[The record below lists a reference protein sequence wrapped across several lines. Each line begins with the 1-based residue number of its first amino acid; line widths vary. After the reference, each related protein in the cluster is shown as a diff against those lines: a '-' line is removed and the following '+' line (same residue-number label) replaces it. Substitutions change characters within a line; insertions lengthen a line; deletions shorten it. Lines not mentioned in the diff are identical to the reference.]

1 VVRSWG
7 EVHTVLNYQFPKP
20 KSHHW
25 PEQP

>member
-1 VVRSWG
+1 VPAA
-7 EVHTVLNYQFPKP
+7 LKYQFPKP

>member
-1 VVRSWG
+1 VPG
-7 EVHTVLNYQFPKP
+7 ALKYQFPKP